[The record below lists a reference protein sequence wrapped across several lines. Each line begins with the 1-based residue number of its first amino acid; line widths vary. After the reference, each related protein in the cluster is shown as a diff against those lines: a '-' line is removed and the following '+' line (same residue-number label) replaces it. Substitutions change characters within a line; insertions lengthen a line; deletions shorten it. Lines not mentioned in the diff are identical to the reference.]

1 PDPRLLSQP
10 SVTRRGIREVPA
22 RAHRAV
28 CLAAASSGRSPD
40 RDPLVGSFADHL
52 RSIERLHPAGRK
64 LERTGVIEA
73 HGILHGPSALGYE
86 LIIGAE
92 AVKPALFKGRPDLAF
107 DKIALVG

>member
-1 PDPRLLSQP
+1 M
-10 SVTRRGIREVPA
+10 
-22 RAHRAV
+22 
-28 CLAAASSGRSPD
+28 
-40 RDPLVGSFADHL
+40 FAKHL
-52 RSIERLHPAGRK
+52 RGIERLYPGSWK

-73 HGILHGPSALGYE
+73 HGILHGPSALGHP